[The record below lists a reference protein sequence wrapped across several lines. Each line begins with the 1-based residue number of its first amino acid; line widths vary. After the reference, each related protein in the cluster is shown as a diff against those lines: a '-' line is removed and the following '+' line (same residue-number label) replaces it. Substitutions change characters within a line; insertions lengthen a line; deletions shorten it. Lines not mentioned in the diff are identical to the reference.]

1 MASSNGVSYFVS
13 HIALCVSDL
22 QRAVRFYTEGLGF
35 ELADGWDIGNSL
47 AQLLETPPPVKVRA
61 QMIVNGATKVELL
74 GWEEPRAEGPPLL
87 TRRQIGFTHLSVLVD
102 DLPAVERRLVELGGT
117 VIESSRTHQHAEG
130 GGSVDILFVADPDGV
145 RIELVQFT
153 SGS

>member
-1 MASSNGVSYFVS
+1 MSSSTEVSYFVS

-22 QRAVRFYTEGLGF
+22 ERAVRFYTEGLGF

-47 AQLLETPPPVKVRA
+47 AGLLETPPPVDVRA

-74 GWEEPRAEGPPLL
+74 GWRNPQAEGPPPT
-87 TRRQIGFTHLSVLVD
+87 TRRNIGFTHLSVLVD
-102 DLPAVERRLVELGGT
+102 DLRAAERRLVELGGT
-117 VIESSRTHQHAEG
+117 VIESSRTHQPAEG

-145 RIELVQFT
+145 RIELVHFT
-153 SGS
+153 AAS